1 MPFDASS
8 PRIERREL
16 WIGLGCAV
24 LVLTIW
30 TGYVLLS
37 RLATRGAF
45 NPPDLLALRAS
56 IAGLVM
62 LPWFLRNG
70 LGGLRL
76 HQAVVLALAAGI
88 GFGAFSYWALSLAP
102 AAHGAALMTGALPLY
117 TSILATIVL
126 GERFGTIKLTGL
138 LLIVAGV
145 VLMGFDSLATGEPG
159 QWRGDFLFAAAS
171 ITWAVYTVLAQ
182 RWRVRPLQAATVV
195 YVPAAVLYL
204 PVYVLFFDSR
214 LAEAPLPDLLIQG
227 LLHGVLATLVSIF
240 AFMRVVQALGASST
254 AMLTAAAPGFV
265 TLLAIPLLGEIP
277 SWLAVTGIG
286 LVTAGI
292 GATILA
298 LRASTHGRP

>member
-1 MPFDASS
+1 MPFDAGI

-24 LVLTIW
+24 LVLMIW

-37 RLATRGAF
+37 RLATRGTF
-45 NPPDLLALRAS
+45 SPPDLMALRAG
-56 IAGLVM
+56 IAGLIM

-70 LGGLRL
+70 LGGLRVY
-76 HQAVVLALAAGI
+76 QALVLALTAGI

-117 TSILATIVL
+117 TSILAMVVL
-126 GERFGTIKLTGL
+126 GERFGTVKLAGL

-145 VLMGFDSLATGEPG
+145 VLMACDSLAAGERG
-159 QWRGDFLFAAAS
+159 QWRGDLLFAAAS

-195 YVPAAVLYL
+195 YVLAAILYL
-204 PVYVLFFDSR
+204 PVYFLAFDSR
-214 LAEAPLPDLLIQG
+214 LAEASLPDLVIQG

-254 AMLTAAAPGFV
+254 TMLTAAAPGFM

-277 SWLAVTGIG
+277 TWLAVTGIG
-286 LVTAGI
+286 LVTLGI

-298 LRASTHGRP
+298 LRASTRRST